1 MINKKGVIK
10 LDTKIWDVREYNE
23 DLQQYPKINEI
34 KDIVLNGGLIGLP
47 TETVYGLAAN
57 ATDEEAVAKIYEAKG
72 RPSDNP
78 LIVHIH
84 SKDQLKD
91 FTYILD
97 APVEKL
103 MQAFWPGPIS
113 FILPLKPGYLCRKVS
128 GGLSSVAVR
137 MQAIL

>member
-1 MINKKGVIK
+1 M
-10 LDTKIWDVREYNE
+10 DTKIWDVREYNE

-78 LIVHIH
+78 L
-84 SKDQLKD
+84 
-91 FTYILD
+91 
-97 APVEKL
+97 
-103 MQAFWPGPIS
+103 
-113 FILPLKPGYLCRKVS
+113 
-128 GGLSSVAVR
+128 
-137 MQAIL
+137 

>member
-1 MINKKGVIK
+1 M
-10 LDTKIWDVREYNE
+10 DTKIWDVREYNE

-78 LIVHIH
+78 
-84 SKDQLKD
+84 
-91 FTYILD
+91 
-97 APVEKL
+97 
-103 MQAFWPGPIS
+103 
-113 FILPLKPGYLCRKVS
+113 
-128 GGLSSVAVR
+128 
-137 MQAIL
+137 

>member
-57 ATDEEAVAKIYEAKG
+57 ATDEEAVAKIYEA
-72 RPSDNP
+72 NA
-78 LIVHIH
+78 IH
-84 SKDQLKD
+84 L
-91 FTYILD
+91 TIRL
-97 APVEKL
+97 L
-103 MQAFWPGPIS
+103 
-113 FILPLKPGYLCRKVS
+113 FIYTVKFN
-128 GGLSSVAVR
+128 
-137 MQAIL
+137 

>member
-84 SKDQLKD
+84 SKVQLK
-91 FTYILD
+91 ILH
-97 APVEKL
+97 
-103 MQAFWPGPIS
+103 
-113 FILPLKPGYLCRKVS
+113 ILWIH
-128 GGLSSVAVR
+128 A
-137 MQAIL
+137 